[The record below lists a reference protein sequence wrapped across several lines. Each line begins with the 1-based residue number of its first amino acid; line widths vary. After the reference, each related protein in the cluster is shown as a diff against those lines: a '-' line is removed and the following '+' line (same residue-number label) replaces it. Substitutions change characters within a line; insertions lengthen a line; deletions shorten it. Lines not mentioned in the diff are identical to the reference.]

1 VRISPSG
8 KISVFTGAAALG
20 LGLAS
25 ALAQICA
32 DELGVDAHDV
42 TVVAGDTATVSMGM
56 GGFASRQLVTAGT
69 SVLLAARAVAAKVK
83 TLASQM
89 LEVAEQ
95 DLEFSDGAVRV
106 TGASNRHLRLGE
118 AARIL
123 RGAPGY
129 GFPPGIEPGLEA
141 NVQWRTDALAYAN
154 ACHVA
159 EVEVDVET
167 GGVRITRYVALQDS
181 GRRVN
186 PMIVDGQLHGGAVHG
201 LGNALFEWMGY
212 DENGQPVTTTFGD
225 YLLPSAPEV
234 PMFETMYTESP
245 SPLNPLG
252 VTGAGEVGTLP
263 AAPVIVSAIE
273 DALRPFGVRISQVPI
288 FPMHLVELIEAGR
301 KAASVRP

>member
-1 VRISPSG
+1 MG
-8 KISVFTGAAALG
+8 QG
-20 LGLAS
+20 LSS
-25 ALAQICA
+25 ALSQICA
-32 DELGVDAHDV
+32 EELGVNADDV

-69 SVLLAARAVAAKVK
+69 SVLLAARAVAAKVR
-83 TLASQM
+83 TLASQI

-129 GFPPGIEPGLEA
+129 GFPPGLEPGLEA

-167 GGVRITRYVALQDS
+167 GGVRITRYIALQDS

-234 PMFETMYTESP
+234 PMFETIYTESP

-252 VTGAGEVGTLP
+252 VKGAGEVGTLP

-273 DALRPFGVRISQVPI
+273 DALKPFGVRISQVPI
-288 FPMHLVELIEAGR
+288 FPMHLVDLIEAGR
-301 KAASVRP
+301 KAVIARA